1 MTPTEETRK
10 PYPRGTYSKV
20 ARRLSVTP
28 QHVRLV
34 ALGVVKSARVT
45 RELAKEQRKAE
56 AAARSDD
63 AAA

>member
-1 MTPTEETRK
+1 
-10 PYPRGTYSKV
+10 
-20 ARRLSVTP
+20 
-28 QHVRLV
+28 V